1 MSIYRLTV
9 WYSVLVRGGQWMAC
23 LVERKVPR
31 LGSESSVEITEM
43 PRLSGYIR
51 DEVLDSVEQLSGK
64 TGIAVDR
71 SWP

>member
-1 MSIYRLTV
+1 
-9 WYSVLVRGGQWMAC
+9 MAC
-23 LVERKVPR
+23 LVERKIPR
-31 LGSESSVEITEM
+31 LGSESGMKITEM

-51 DEVLDSVEQLSGK
+51 DEVLDSVEQLSRK